1 MFTFLVTFG
10 WVLIIIGSLI
20 QIFAAV
26 LNLLAVNAVALPS
39 IMNKINDIFQTSIF
53 KQDKILETITG
64 TTWTYVVS
72 ALLLLVAIATIAL
85 SSYEIFR
92 IRRGNKLSKP
102 YIKILLVVVI
112 IASLVFGKVSALVL
126 AGFAFIGLLFI
137 EAVLFDL
144 DALKNYA
151 DERNMIIIYREDKR
165 VEREIEQ
172 EGKQLGSA
180 TLGHPKVTAK
190 KKERVLNLDAN
201 DYAAA
206 VDKTEQEKKLQQETM
221 TEMFTIKDDV
231 KTVEITS
238 LIDDLNKVNKKEDI
252 TQEVGK
258 ETEKVSFSPNS
269 YDYDNEQPTVLT
281 PEPGFEPVTA
291 EVESSVELKGDDSFL
306 ETITADEPV
315 TNRKHDKV
323 YQEALL
329 IKQLVEK
336 QISEKNESN
345 KVIVKNISYY
355 NKLAQ
360 KANKLANK
368 FELSNEVL
376 LPLME
381 VQEVIGDNSQST
393 ADFLETLN
401 PEQAES
407 QESEV
412 LTAQPVEKND
422 EESDNFFDK
431 LLEEEVSS
439 PVVSDNQ
446 DGDEEHYTAGFENFD
461 LSEPTPVVEKAVE
474 SEPELLEDIIT
485 FDAKVEKQ
493 PVSPPVASENT
504 FVANGILADQ
514 DDSAPELLD
523 DIIVSKPVK
532 SSLVTEA
539 PKEEVNNFE
548 ESYSLDEFDEK
559 MNDDSIF
566 SESFDEKT
574 DNSFVAPTN
583 GNDET
588 SDDTSYQKLTE
599 LINSSI
605 ATQQEQSKVL
615 SNLQENLQQLNQKV
629 EVLEAETGQVNAKIN
644 EIEINTTAIRATEA
658 QYADGLTSLLEGKN
672 IGINPGRYSLY
683 SKAGYSNT
691 YATQEVS
698 PSAYQTRSK
707 NYLIDDLGNIVIN
720 TNGITYEHINL
731 HNIAKYTR
739 KDVAF
744 VENCPLCK
752 K

>member
-26 LNLLAVNAVALPS
+26 LNLLVVNAVALPT

-64 TTWTYVVS
+64 TTWTYAVS
-72 ALLLLVAIATIAL
+72 ALLLLVAVATIAL

-92 IRRGNKLSKP
+92 IKRGNKLSKP
-102 YIKILLVVVI
+102 YIKILLVVLI

-151 DERNMIIIYREDKR
+151 DERNMIIIYREDKK

-190 KKERVLNLDAN
+190 KKKRVLNLDAN

-206 VDKTEQEKKLQQETM
+206 VDKTEQEKKIQQETI

-231 KTVEITS
+231 KTVEITN

-252 TQEVGK
+252 TQSTGK

-269 YDYDNEQPTVLT
+269 YDYDKEQPTVLT
-281 PEPGFEPVTA
+281 PESAFKPATA
-291 EVESSVELKGDDSFL
+291 EVVPTEEKETEISFL
-306 ETITADEPV
+306 DTAIDDEPV
-315 TNRKHDKV
+315 TNRKHDKI

-329 IKQLVEK
+329 INELIEK
-336 QISEKNESN
+336 QINEKNEPN
-345 KVIVKNISYY
+345 KVVVKNINYY
-355 NKLAQ
+355 NRLAQ

-368 FELSNEVL
+368 FKLNNEVL

-393 ADFLETLN
+393 ADFLEGLITD
-401 PEQAES
+401 ES
-407 QESEV
+407 GTQGSEIP
-412 LTAQPVEKND
+412 TDQPVEEND
-422 EESDNFFDK
+422 EEFSNFFDK
-431 LLEEEVSS
+431 LLEEEVS
-439 PVVSDNQ
+439 PTLNSDN
-446 DGDEEHYTAGFENFD
+446 EEGNAKHYTTGFANFD
-461 LSEPTPVVEKAVE
+461 LSETTPVVDKAVE
-474 SEPELLEDIIT
+474 NEPELLEDIIT
-485 FDAKVEKQ
+485 FDAKVEEKLVSS
-493 PVSPPVASENT
+493 PVTSEDT
-504 FVANGILADQ
+504 FVASDIVMDKQGAT
-514 DDSAPELLD
+514 PELLD

-532 SSLVTEA
+532 SSLVTET
-539 PKEEVNNFE
+539 PKEEVSNFE

-559 MNDDSIF
+559 INNDTIF
-566 SESFDEKT
+566 SESFDEKV
-574 DNSFVAPTN
+574 DNSFTTQTN
-583 GNDET
+583 GND
-588 SDDTSYQKLTE
+588 STSYHKLTE

-615 SNLQENLQQLNQKV
+615 NNLQENLQELNQKV

-644 EIEINTTAIRATEA
+644 EIEINTAAIRATEA
-658 QYADGLTSLLEGKN
+658 QYANGLTSLLEGKN

-698 PSAYQTRSK
+698 PSAYQTRAK